1 MSERLQNLRDQM
13 MREKEVRDASSTQK
27 VGGTKWRS
35 ARTDKSVRNY
45 AKDVKDKYQQKVD
58 AARQIPSN
66 TSSSRRTSK
75 ASEQQQQQRP
85 GLPPVTFPPHAPL
98 GKGGGAVAAL
108 AIGVSDGGGA
118 GGGGGGGRSV
128 KTVTVDAW
136 DVSDV
141 VAWLSDMGLAEQYK
155 DSFERNE
162 INGPTLLEVGLDD
175 LDYMEIRVLAHRK
188 LLLKGIE
195 DLKKNGRPTLQ
206 LRASPTKPKQAA
218 SGRAETSS
226 QSSQSSSVQPP
237 KSAAAAVVHWS
248 NAKPIS
254 ENKVDPGNDMAANL
268 ADGEYDEAAQ
278 TREFQA
284 AVAAWR
290 TGGDVAPSSSS
301 SGSQSGGASESEA
314 AEFGYGSG
322 STPSSGGGGALWNNP
337 SFSSGDG
344 EEAKA
349 MPAGSS
355 SGGGSSSSLLDG
367 EYDEAAVAKEF
378 QDAVLAWRTGGDSAP
393 AITTTQGSSSTST
406 EIRPD
411 SSSSSGSGVGM
422 GGQVSRVLVTAAAA
436 TPLTATTSSRK
447 EKSARWNDRD
457 AVSPGSPG
465 GVIQVAG
472 FGSGGSGDSGEES
485 ESESGQGKERK
496 KKGGGS
502 RWSAG
507 ASPEDVLVDNA
518 LRALKQTTVVPGFM
532 RWLDQMRSKGVP
544 VAIVS
549 TYPRATVQ
557 ACLEAA
563 GVWGELFHGEEGSPP
578 LFFPADGGASADGA
592 PREEKGH
599 TPFGGDD
606 TFADFSS
613 QGGSS
618 QGGSS
623 SGWAELRMRPVDL
636 VCGESVGHLEKGYS
650 SATAIQAQLY
660 LKASLRVERAPC
672 RVAVFDA
679 SPQSMFAAHEADM
692 RGCAVLGTGA
702 QHKASFRPYDFGVAD
717 LTCHSL
723 DELSFGNLRGLFS
736 DRTDPWEVET
746 ELELLTEPIKRK
758 KTMTRVAELNVD
770 GDKGGGGKAP
780 PRKTKRA
787 NT

>member
-226 QSSQSSSVQPP
+226 QSSQSSQSSSVQPP

-378 QDAVLAWRTGGDSAP
+378 QDAVLAWRTGGDGAP
-393 AITTTQGSSSTST
+393 ATTTTQGSSSTST
-406 EIRPD
+406 ERRPG
-411 SSSSSGSGVGM
+411 SSSSGSGVGSA
-422 GGQVSRVLVTAAAA
+422 QATAEAVAEALGKQLDAANDEGA
-436 TPLTATTSSRK
+436 MRLQERRREA
-447 EKSARWNDRD
+447 EAALEARRREL
-457 AVSPGSPG
+457 
-465 GVIQVAG
+465 Q
-472 FGSGGSGDSGEES
+472 E
-485 ESESGQGKERK
+485 QRERLSVQNK
-496 KKGGGS
+496 
-502 RWSAG
+502 G
-507 ASPEDVLVDNA
+507 ASP
-518 LRALKQTTVVPGFM
+518 Q
-532 RWLDQMRSKGVP
+532 RSAEGNEGGAK
-544 VAIVS
+544 
-549 TYPRATVQ
+549 
-557 ACLEAA
+557 
-563 GVWGELFHGEEGSPP
+563 GEEGKFGESDSEGEYGEDGEEDCLSGRNRRWAPEEAKQSSPGNFSSEEKENRHYGDDVP
-578 LFFPADGGASADGA
+578 VPTSTRRDVDIAVVETTMGYTPRGKDETDDTEGDGGYVVV
-592 PREEKGH
+592 EEE
-599 TPFGGDD
+599 D
-606 TFADFSS
+606 
-613 QGGSS
+613 
-618 QGGSS
+618 
-623 SGWAELRMRPVDL
+623 
-636 VCGESVGHLEKGYS
+636 
-650 SATAIQAQLY
+650 
-660 LKASLRVERAPC
+660 
-672 RVAVFDA
+672 
-679 SPQSMFAAHEADM
+679 
-692 RGCAVLGTGA
+692 
-702 QHKASFRPYDFGVAD
+702 
-717 LTCHSL
+717 
-723 DELSFGNLRGLFS
+723 S
-736 DRTDPWEVET
+736 D
-746 ELELLTEPIKRK
+746 
-758 KTMTRVAELNVD
+758 
-770 GDKGGGGKAP
+770 
-780 PRKTKRA
+780 
-787 NT
+787 